1 MTQAPFPRQPE
12 DAIVKN
18 PGSFLRASVTPS
30 IVGLLF
36 AVLISFLTVS
46 TAMAQDSGYHARF
59 EAECGRCHGHSGGF
73 SRDRLEIVDGQLVG
87 RERGRL
93 VERFLQRHPGGL
105 TPADITLFRDVMYR
119 QVEAGGL
126 FREQCA
132 ICHGR
137 AVELAAANLGITDGV
152 LLIRYDRTPV
162 RDFLTI
168 HGPLNE
174 REIEIVYRA
183 LYEITDGR

>member
-1 MTQAPFPRQPE
+1 M
-12 DAIVKN
+12 KN
-18 PGSFLRASVTPS
+18 PGSFLCPSVTPS
-30 IVGLLF
+30 IVRFLF
-36 AVLISFLTVS
+36 AVLISSLTAG
-46 TAMAQDSGYHARF
+46 TAWSQEAGYHARF
-59 EAECGRCHGHSGGF
+59 EAECGRCHGHSGAF

-87 RERGRL
+87 RESGRL

-119 QVEAGGL
+119 QVEAGGV

-162 RDFLTI
+162 RDFLAN
-168 HGPLNE
+168 HGRMNE
-174 REIEIVYRA
+174 REIEIVHRA

>member
-1 MTQAPFPRQPE
+1 MTQAPFPRQPGY
-12 DAIVKN
+12 AIVKN
-18 PGSFLRASVTPS
+18 PGSFVSSSITPS
-30 IVGLLF
+30 IAGFLF
-36 AVLISFLTVS
+36 AVLTSFLPAG
-46 TAMAQDSGYHARF
+46 TALAQDSGYHARF
-59 EAECGRCHGHSGGF
+59 EAECGRCHGHSGAF

-87 RERGRL
+87 RESGRL

-152 LLIRYDRTPV
+152 LIIRYDKTPV
-162 RDFLTI
+162 RDFLAT
-168 HGPLNE
+168 HGRLNE
-174 REIEIVYRA
+174 REIEIVHRA